1 VTLGWPSNRWSSA
14 RRDERRRAESLGM
27 RRSLIAL
34 MIACLAF
41 PASALGAP
49 KMTRLGEDPALDGPP
64 ALDVTYLDVA
74 RNGKDLEI
82 RIGVANMLPA
92 IGGYPQLPGIQW
104 AFTTGKRT
112 FVAEAYVDN
121 TEPAFVLFEIIGDSF
136 ELMGDISGTYDFN
149 DGYISLLAP
158 LKQIDARKG
167 TVVRGAGENDV
178 DAHVHPGTNYADV
191 MTTES
196 SYRIP

>member
-1 VTLGWPSNRWSSA
+1 
-14 RRDERRRAESLGM
+14 M
-27 RRSLIAL
+27 RRTLIAL
-34 MIACLAF
+34 VIACLAL
-41 PASALGAP
+41 PTAALGAP

-82 RIGVANMLPA
+82 HIGVANMLPA

-121 TEPAFVLFEIIGDSF
+121 TEPVFLLFEIVGDSF
-136 ELMGDISGTYDFN
+136 ELMGNISGTYDFN

-158 LKQIDARKG
+158 LKQIGARKG
-167 TVVRGAGENDV
+167 TVVQGAGENDV
-178 DAHVHPGTNYADV
+178 DAHVHHVGTTYTDM